1 MGTEGGK
8 GKGWGV
14 GESPVSQSL
23 STLGSEPYP
32 PSLTPCSLHTGQ
44 TIPMSG
50 SSGSLLFLEHNVFLS
65 LGGAGKWAASPWVAL
80 SPAGFVWPHGVV
92 TPW

>member
-50 SSGSLLFLEHNVFLS
+50 MFLEHNVFLS